1 MLKPHI
7 EALYAGRV
15 TFAEFERAT
24 RAEWQKVARW
34 LHRRWPVPLAVEDED
49 LVQQLL
55 LAAWRAVGFYD
66 PTRGVPVKA
75 FVFWSAVTDTKRWIN
90 EQRGALRRSDRAQSR
105 HDVAACCLRELEEGD
120 GGQWAFDEEAHRRWT
135 EEAGTAGEE
144 TELVQMI
151 GEMSLPMMR
160 AALAL
165 LEVGDARTAADRLE
179 LRLPPT
185 MRRRELTGL
194 IAEAEQ
200 VLRGLGRRT
209 SEAG

>member
-1 MLKPHI
+1 LLKPHI
-7 EALYAGRV
+7 EALHEKRM

-24 RAEWQKVARW
+24 RAEWTKVARW

-66 PTRGVPVKA
+66 PSRGVAVKA

-105 HDVAACCLRELEEGD
+105 HDVAACCLRELEDGD

-135 EEAGTAGEE
+135 EEAAGAGEE
-144 TELVQMI
+144 VDLVRLVA
-151 GEMSLPMMR
+151 SLPPLER
-160 AALAL
+160 HAALAI
-165 LEVGDARTAADRLE
+165 LEAGEAGKAAVERLE
-179 LRLPPT
+179 SVFPWPLAPEEARRLV
-185 MRRRELTGL
+185 R
-194 IAEAEQ
+194 
-200 VLRGLGRRT
+200 
-209 SEAG
+209 EAGEQLALASGA